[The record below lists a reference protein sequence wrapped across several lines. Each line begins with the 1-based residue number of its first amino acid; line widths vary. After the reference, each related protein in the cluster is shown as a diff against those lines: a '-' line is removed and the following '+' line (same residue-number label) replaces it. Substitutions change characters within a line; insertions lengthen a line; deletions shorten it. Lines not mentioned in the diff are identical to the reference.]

1 MAGCRNAKKMGMPL
15 LGLQDFILA
24 GERRSDPIG
33 RGTAEEVEMTEDI
46 DTFASMFTGPPE
58 GASRNDRRYCSF
70 CGRSN
75 DEVEEM
81 VIGPCV
87 LICADCVE
95 MCADL
100 VRERREA
107 KAQAVQE

>member
-1 MAGCRNAKKMGMPL
+1 MGMPL
-15 LGLQDFILA
+15 LGLQA
-24 GERRSDPIG
+24 CPVTGNRGSDHRC
-33 RGTAEEVEMTEDI
+33 RGMAEEVEMTEDI